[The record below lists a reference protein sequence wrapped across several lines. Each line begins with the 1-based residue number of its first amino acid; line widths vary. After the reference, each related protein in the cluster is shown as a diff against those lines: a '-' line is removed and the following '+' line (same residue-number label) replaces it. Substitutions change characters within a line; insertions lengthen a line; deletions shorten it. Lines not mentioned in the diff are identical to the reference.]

1 MRVQLT
7 TKSVLCSC
15 DMSVKRFVPARL
27 AIERLEVGL
36 NIDEIGLTKVGV
48 NQVHHERKESIEA

>member
-1 MRVQLT
+1 
-7 TKSVLCSC
+7 
-15 DMSVKRFVPARL
+15 MSVNTFVPTRL
-27 AIERLEVGL
+27 AIERLEIGL